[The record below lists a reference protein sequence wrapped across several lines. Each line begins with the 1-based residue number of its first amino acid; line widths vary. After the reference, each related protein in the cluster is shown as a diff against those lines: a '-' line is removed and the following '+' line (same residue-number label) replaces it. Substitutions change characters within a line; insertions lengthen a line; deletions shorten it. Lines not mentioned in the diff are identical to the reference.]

1 VSSVTRYPLTK
12 QSSLWNLWEKKF
24 CNLPGI
30 LENDMKF
37 FADVAE
43 FLSRVPDGAKI
54 MSIGSLQ
61 IME

>member
-1 VSSVTRYPLTK
+1 
-12 QSSLWNLWEKKF
+12 
-24 CNLPGI
+24 
-30 LENDMKF
+30 MKF